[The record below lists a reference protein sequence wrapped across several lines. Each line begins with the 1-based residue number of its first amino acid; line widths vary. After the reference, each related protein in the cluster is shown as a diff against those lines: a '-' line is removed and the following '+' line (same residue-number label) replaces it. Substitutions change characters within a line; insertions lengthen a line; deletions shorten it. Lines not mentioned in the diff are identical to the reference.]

1 MEEPSFVKFGKIVSF
16 HNVAKQVQGALENKN
31 NTDQDW
37 LPYSNAFDRVIHY
50 RGKVKLHGMNGG
62 ILITKD
68 QVLTQSRKTFINNGL
83 ALIVND
89 HRDYFLSLFP
99 ADKGVDFIVIYGEWC
114 GGDVQ
119 KGVALSKLKEKIF
132 VIFSIQF
139 GKQSA
144 MFDPESIHEY
154 MTKNGQV
161 LPPHFYIL
169 PYHTDILEVNYNDL
183 NVNQNVI
190 NEINNMVDLIDKE
203 DPWVLKTFGVKGS
216 GEGLV
221 MYPLSF
227 VENGHIVLDNFFG
240 FLFKA
245 KGEKHR
251 SYVAEK
257 SVQVKATSVDSINSY
272 VDLMVTDSR
281 LEQGEKEIGGYQNQ
295 GSIASFIKW
304 LANDVK
310 EEGKDELSASNLEW
324 KDVNAAVTK
333 RAREWWLNK
342 FPPQQKKEK

>member
-1 MEEPSFVKFGKIVSF
+1 MEPAFVKFGKIISF
-16 HNVAKQVQGALENKN
+16 HNVAKQVTGALEHKN
-31 NTDQDW
+31 DTSQDW
-37 LPYSNAFDRVIHY
+37 GPYSNAFDRVIQY

-68 QVLTQSRKTFINNGL
+68 QVYTQSRKTFINNGL
-83 ALIVND
+83 AFFVND
-89 HRDYFLSLFP
+89 HKDYFLSLFP
-99 ADKGVDFIVIYGEWC
+99 TDKDVDFIVIFGEWC

-119 KGVALSKLKEKIF
+119 KGVALSKLKQKIF

-139 GKQSA
+139 GTKSA
-144 MFDPESIHEY
+144 MFDPDRIQEF
-154 MTKNGQV
+154 MTKNGQE
-161 LPPHFYIL
+161 LPNHFYIL
-169 PYHTDILEVNYNDL
+169 PYHTDILEVNYNDI
-183 NVNQNVI
+183 NANEHVI
-190 NEINNMVDLIDKE
+190 NEINNMVNLIDRE
-203 DPWVLKTFGVKGS
+203 DPWVLKTFGVKGA

-221 MYPLSF
+221 MYPLTF
-227 VENGHIVLDNFFG
+227 AEDGHISIEIFFG

-257 SVQVKATSVDSINSY
+257 SVQVKATSVDSINDY
-272 VDLMVTDSR
+272 VNLMVTESR
-281 LEQGEKEIGGYQNQ
+281 LEQGEKEIGGFQNQ
-295 GSIASFIKW
+295 SSIASFIKW

-342 FPPQQKKEK
+342 YPPTQKKEK